1 MKNYKVKMLFEGV
14 SELLNYC
21 YKQNIKNIVLTTRL
35 NQNLILLKDATEII
49 DKCISQEL
57 KDLEKKAW
65 EALELKKKEMIEAK
79 ESIDNLNFFD
89 ALKLLSEEERE
100 KHTELMK
107 EYEKDMDKEYVIKL
121 ILIDVEDLKN
131 TSIDPRYSPL
141 LAELTTK

>member
-89 ALKLLSEEERE
+89 ALKLLSEEEKE

>member
-1 MKNYKVKMLFEGV
+1 MKNYKVKILFEGV

-49 DKCISQEL
+49 DKCVSQEL

-89 ALKLLSEEERE
+89 ALKLLSEEEKE

>member
-89 ALKLLSEEERE
+89 ALKLLSEEEKE

-141 LAELTTK
+141 LAELITK

>member
-49 DKCISQEL
+49 DKCVSQEL

-65 EALELKKKEMIEAK
+65 EAL
-79 ESIDNLNFFD
+79 
-89 ALKLLSEEERE
+89 
-100 KHTELMK
+100 
-107 EYEKDMDKEYVIKL
+107 
-121 ILIDVEDLKN
+121 
-131 TSIDPRYSPL
+131 
-141 LAELTTK
+141 

>member
-1 MKNYKVKMLFEGV
+1 
-14 SELLNYC
+14 
-21 YKQNIKNIVLTTRL
+21 
-35 NQNLILLKDATEII
+35 
-49 DKCISQEL
+49 
-57 KDLEKKAW
+57 
-65 EALELKKKEMIEAK
+65 MIEAK

>member
-49 DKCISQEL
+49 DKCVSQEL

-89 ALKLLSEEERE
+89 ALKLLSEEEKE

>member
-49 DKCISQEL
+49 DKCVSQEL

-89 ALKLLSEEERE
+89 ALKLLSEEEKE

-141 LAELTTK
+141 LAELITK

>member
-49 DKCISQEL
+49 DKCVSQEL

-141 LAELTTK
+141 LAELITK

>member
-141 LAELTTK
+141 LAELITK

>member
-49 DKCISQEL
+49 DKCVSQEL

>member
-49 DKCISQEL
+49 DKCVSQEL

-65 EALELKKKEMIEAK
+65 EALELKKKEIIEAK